1 VRPIHAKAMP
11 VMLNDPETW
20 DIWLTGSVDE
30 ALELQ
35 QPLSPERLGIV
46 ATNTRADAA

>member
-11 VMLNDPETW
+11 VMLCDPEVA
-20 DIWLTGSVDE
+20 DVWLTGSIEE

-35 QPLSPERLGIV
+35 SPLPPEGLEIV
-46 ATNTRADAA
+46 TRNNRADAA